1 MRPLVLTAE
10 KTLYKEECEAKLEHT
25 GSLSSS
31 RTLKLCLQKSLIFWC
46 FLKQKHLDSLAKS

>member
-10 KTLYKEECEAKLEHT
+10 KTLYKEECEAELEHT

-31 RTLKLCLQKSLIFWC
+31 RMLKLAFRNLS
-46 FLKQKHLDSLAKS
+46 FLVLPETKVPDSLAKS